1 MMQQII
7 TCVMLV
13 VMDRR
18 KSL

>member
-7 TCVMLV
+7 TCVTLV